1 MMFEPIPNSDK
12 FYQIKFTDEQ
22 IQKIR
27 KFITFEVLGEKDGEF
42 VVTCEDDHTAT
53 FPNIKDYYSPEEI
66 NDVDDDVDNL
76 SDDPD
81 Q

>member
-1 MMFEPIPNSDK
+1 MFEPIPNSDK

-42 VVTCEDDHTAT
+42 VVTCEDDYTAT

-66 NDVDDDVDNL
+66 YDADDDVDNL
-76 SDDPD
+76 SDDKD